1 MPAKEREYASLRLC
15 KECHREIARIAGQER
30 VTMAQVVEKAIAA
43 YVVIR
48 DLNENL
54 PKRPRLEVRA

>member
-1 MPAKEREYASLRLC
+1 MPATEREYASVRLC

-48 DLNENL
+48 DLNESL

>member
-1 MPAKEREYASLRLC
+1 MRLC

-30 VTMAQVVEKAIAA
+30 VTMARVVEKAIAA